1 VPVVV
6 KKVKEGLYYLIES
19 STGKKIAESRGGRN
33 ARISAAIRN
42 KHWLESHL
50 VTFQGRKGIWITLK
64 SGKRVF
70 IPLEKVKQYFRKRGW
85 PI

>member
-6 KKVKEGLYYLIES
+6 KKVRKGLYHLIES
-19 STGKKIAESRGGRN
+19 STGKKVAESHDGRS

-85 PI
+85 LI